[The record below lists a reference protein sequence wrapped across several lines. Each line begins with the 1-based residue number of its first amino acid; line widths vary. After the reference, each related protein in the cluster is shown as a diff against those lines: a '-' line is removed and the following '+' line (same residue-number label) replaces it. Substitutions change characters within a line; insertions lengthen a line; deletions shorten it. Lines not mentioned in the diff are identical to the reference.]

1 MKPDEKSSAESA
13 ELRKATGNEAQ
24 GKQRR
29 GVAAGG
35 QVGEKCGKG
44 AERIRKLSVSTPS
57 ALPAAPK
64 TPRRARSLEQPPV
77 KSRAKSAPQM
87 PCPPGGELLTTTND
101 RSTWPAHERA
111 VIEAAL
117 AIVRVRMREGGSGM
131 SSPDAAR
138 ELAVLHMAGL
148 ERERFS
154 VMFLNAQN
162 QLIAIEDMFDGT
174 LSQTSVYPRE
184 VVKAALRH
192 NAGAVILMHNH
203 PSGCCE
209 PSRADEYLTTTLR
222 SALSLVD
229 VQVLDH
235 LVVGRDRA
243 TSFAERG
250 LLRY

>member
-1 MKPDEKSSAESA
+1 M
-13 ELRKATGNEAQ
+13 RKATGNGPES
-24 GKQRR
+24 KQRR
-29 GVAAGG
+29 GFAAAGA
-35 QVGEKCGKG
+35 VGEKCGKS
-44 AERIRKLSVSTPS
+44 AEEIRNLSVSALS
-57 ALPAAPK
+57 ALPKPPAK
-64 TPRRARSLEQPPV
+64 QRRARSLASTPAKNGADIAPPTTDR
-77 KSRAKSAPQM
+77 S
-87 PCPPGGELLTTTND
+87 GGVAVTTND
-101 RSTWPAHERA
+101 RDTWPAHERA

-117 AIVRVRMREGGSGM
+117 AIVRARMREGGDGM

-162 QLIAIEDMFDGT
+162 QLIAIEDLFDGT
-174 LSQTSVYPRE
+174 LSQTSVHPRE

-192 NAGAVILMHNH
+192 NAAAAILMHNH

-209 PSRADEYLTTTLR
+209 PSRADEHLTATLR
-222 SALSLVD
+222 STLSLVD
-229 VQVLDH
+229 VRVLDH

-250 LLRY
+250 LLRP